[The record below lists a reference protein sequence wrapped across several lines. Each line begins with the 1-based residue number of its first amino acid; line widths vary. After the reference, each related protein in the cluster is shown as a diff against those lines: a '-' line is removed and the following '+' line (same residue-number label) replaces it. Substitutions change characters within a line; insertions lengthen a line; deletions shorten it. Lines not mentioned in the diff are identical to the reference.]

1 MALSLGL
8 DPDYEVVAMMNTLD
22 TVRSSR
28 WGPRLTRWVAVGHV
42 GVAGARAPVGAALI
56 TQATA
61 VLFAL
66 LTWGAFHRCFSGARF
81 EARPPSAVTVVQ
93 KTGRFHSSLRASWTN
108 SEAEMKSAGF
118 LYLPLGH

>member
-1 MALSLGL
+1 MWVLLVPARLLGT
-8 DPDYEVVAMMNTLD
+8 AF
-22 TVRSSR
+22 
-28 WGPRLTRWVAVGHV
+28 
-42 GVAGARAPVGAALI
+42 I

-66 LTWGAFHRCFSGARF
+66 LTRGAFHRCFSGARF
-81 EARPPSAVTVVQ
+81 EARPPSAVAVVQ

-108 SEAEMKSAGF
+108 SEAEMKSASF

>member
-8 DPDYEVVAMMNTLD
+8 DPDYEGVAMTNTLD

-28 WGPRLTRWVAVGHV
+28 WDPRLTRWVPVGHV
-42 GVAGARAPVGAALI
+42 GVAGARAPVGAAFI

-66 LTWGAFHRCFSGARF
+66 LT
-81 EARPPSAVTVVQ
+81 
-93 KTGRFHSSLRASWTN
+93 
-108 SEAEMKSAGF
+108 
-118 LYLPLGH
+118 